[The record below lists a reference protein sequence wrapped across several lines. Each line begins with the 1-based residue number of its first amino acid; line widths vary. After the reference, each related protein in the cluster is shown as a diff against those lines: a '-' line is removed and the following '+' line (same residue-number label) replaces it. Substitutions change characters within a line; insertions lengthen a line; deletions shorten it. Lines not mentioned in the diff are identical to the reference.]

1 MAHGVEVYKRIL
13 WLLYRLKHRRRRCW
27 LWRNNNVRKLA
38 MVKGRQSEPQR
49 NRDQEGRTMERG
61 IKTLRKRENCHQ
73 VFSMK
78 LGEEDSTS
86 SRIRIPICSSPPHKP
101 KIPRLATHLQQPFTR
116 PIVASTRQPCTTQH
130 PNPHAHVTDP
140 EPVLDPNCGPRTL
153 QLPSLTHV
161 LFLVVG
167 SLDSAQIW
175 LIRLGLT
182 FWTLFFTYWT
192 LP

>member
-1 MAHGVEVYKRIL
+1 
-13 WLLYRLKHRRRRCW
+13 
-27 LWRNNNVRKLA
+27 
-38 MVKGRQSEPQR
+38 
-49 NRDQEGRTMERG
+49 MERG
-61 IKTLRKRENCHQ
+61 IKTLRKRENRHQ

-86 SRIRIPICSSPPHKP
+86 SRIRIPICSRPSLKP